1 MIVAVF
7 FLALVVALFVAFG
20 VWWLRR
26 DADHLLSQLERTTVV
41 ATMKDGVAFRGV
53 LFEVDARTVVLR
65 QAQLLT
71 PEKSVTVDGDLVI
84 ARGDI
89 SYLQRP

>member
-1 MIVAVF
+1 MIFAVF

-20 VWWLRR
+20 VVWLRR
-26 DADHLLSQLERTTVV
+26 DTDRVLNHLARETVV
-41 ATMKDGVAFRGV
+41 LTMKDGRAFRGV
-53 LFEVDARTVVLR
+53 LFATDARTVVLQ
-65 QAQLLT
+65 QAFLLSQDA
-71 PEKSVTVDGDLVI
+71 PVAIDGQLVI